1 MNLKRFFL
9 MLGVLITFAFSG
21 LYVAAQSTD
30 KPIEVTVVYGS
41 LNPDEIIFDDH
52 TKLSEYEYTMTTLIT
67 PRFYPLGDYFDYVGW
82 TNRDDGISLQL
93 KPNNTTRNNNAA
105 KNNAWRT
112 LSSRTHG
119 LSGHSYWKNTQVM
132 EWQFECHYQFAK
144 AKQFWNLEPRRTAP
158 NYAFVVATGC
168 NPGK

>member
-1 MNLKRFFL
+1 MKLKHFFA
-9 MLGVLITFAFSG
+9 MLCLLITFVFG
-21 LYVAAQSTD
+21 GFYVDAKSAD
-30 KPIEVTVVYGS
+30 KPIEVMVVHGV
-41 LNPDEIIFDDH
+41 LNPDEIIFDDG
-52 TKLSEYEYTMTTLIT
+52 TKLSEYEYTVTTMTT

-82 TNRDDGISLQL
+82 TNREDGISLQL
-93 KPNNTTRNNNAA
+93 KPNNTTRRNNAA

-119 LSGHSYWKNTQVM
+119 LGGHSYWRNTQVM

-144 AKQFWNLEPRRTAP
+144 DKQFWNLEPRRTAP
-158 NYAFVVATGC
+158 NYAFVVAAAC